1 MQLSYFKKTIII
13 ILRKLKKKNYLKLL
27 SFKFIALFNTLDK
40 ILKSIIL
47 KRLCYIIKAHNTLFN
62 TQIRIKK

>member
-47 KRLCYIIKAHNTLFN
+47 KRLCYIIKAHNILFN